1 MTAKI
6 PFQIEIPRRGQV
18 CLHGQEPFTGGMEY
32 YSVLLDG
39 VAEGAYE
46 RQDYCSQCW
55 DQLAKQN
62 AISKSLSTWKS
73 NVPMKKEA
81 SDLPKQRD
89 ARALYLLKEALK
101 NNEPESCA
109 EAFVLALY
117 LARKRLMY
125 QRQEIKLADGKPALI
140 FEVAETEEMLC
151 VRRIPVSEL
160 QVEKVQIDLAKK
172 FSG

>member
-1 MTAKI
+1 MTAKT
-6 PFQIEIPRRGQV
+6 PFQIEIPRRATA
-18 CLHGQEPFTGGMEY
+18 CLHGQEPFVGGMEY
-32 YSVLLDG
+32 YSVLMDG
-39 VAEGAYE
+39 PSEGIYQ

-55 DQLAKQN
+55 DKL
-62 AISKSLSTWKS
+62 SKEKALPPNQSSWKS
-73 NVPMKKEA
+73 NVPLKKEA

-89 ARALYLLKEALK
+89 ARALYLLKEAIK
-101 NNEPESCA
+101 SQEPADCE
-109 EAFVLALY
+109 EAFVLSLY

-151 VRRIPVSEL
+151 VRKIPLSEL
-160 QVEKVQIDLAKK
+160 QVGNVQLELAKK